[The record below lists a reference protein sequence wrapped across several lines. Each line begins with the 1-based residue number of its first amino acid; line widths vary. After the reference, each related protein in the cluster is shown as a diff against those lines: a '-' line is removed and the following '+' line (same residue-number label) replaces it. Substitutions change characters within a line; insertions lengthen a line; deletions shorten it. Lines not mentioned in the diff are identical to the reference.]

1 MTIPVVCDADVLSA
15 PLSRTFLLRC
25 SGKEGGFVVRWSPSI
40 ERQAESALQRRKGAT
55 APVSLLHDI
64 YPLALMDDPPTKPHL
79 IDTHPGDHHVITLA
93 AGIGAH
99 IIVTRNVTDFGV
111 QDLDRLHITAVHV
124 DRFLAAVVPPS
135 MYREVVQEVAARR
148 SRPPN
153 TPETLHASIGA
164 EHPLLFARAAHLFPG
179 IAAEQSAHAAPRQ
192 ALRGT
197 RCLRC
202 GRQLTDP
209 LSIQLGVGPTCR

>member
-1 MTIPVVCDADVLSA
+1 MTLPVVCDADVLSA
-15 PLSRTFLLRC
+15 PMSRTLLLRS
-25 SGKEGGFVVRWSPSI
+25 SGEGRGFVVRWSPSI
-40 ERQAESALQRRKGAT
+40 ERQAERALQRRTGT
-55 APVSLLHDI
+55 TTPVSLLHDL
-64 YPLALMDDPPTKPHL
+64 YPLALVDDPPTHPQL

-93 AGIGAH
+93 AGIGAR

-111 QDLDRLHITAVHV
+111 QDLDRLHISAVHV

-135 MYREVVQEVAARR
+135 VYREVVQEYAARR

-164 EHPLLFARAAHLFPG
+164 EHPLLFASSAHLFPG
-179 IAAEQSAHAAPRQ
+179 IVAEQSVHVPPKQ
-192 ALRGT
+192 TLRGT

-209 LSIQLGVGPTCR
+209 ISIQHGLGPTCR